1 MNIRN
6 RGTAL
11 ASAIAFA
18 LTLAALPAL
27 AASES
32 TDADNA
38 RLESQIWTTYALNPY
53 LRSND
58 IKVSVEDGEA
68 TLTGIVEEDVNKDLA
83 EQIARGVDGV
93 DDVDNQIEVRAD
105 FKPASRAGE
114 RPYGARID
122 DASTS
127 AAVRSKL
134 SWSQRNGS
142 HPAEVE
148 TVDGKV
154 TLKGHA
160 ASAEDKAFVTR
171 LARNTPG
178 VRSVDNRMVVGEGA
192 DPADADTS
200 MATAVADS
208 WITTKVKSTFMYSS
222 NVNSSNITVSTLGG
236 VVTLG
241 GSVASGSERA
251 LAIELAQNV
260 RGVKS
265 VESSGLAF
273 SATEEVAS
281 TPGQR

>member
-1 MNIRN
+1 MNVRN
-6 RGTAL
+6 RSSML
-11 ASAIAFA
+11 AAAIAFA
-18 LTLAALPAL
+18 LALATLPAQ
-27 AASES
+27 AAGDS
-32 TDADNA
+32 TEAGNA

-53 LRSND
+53 LRAND
-58 IKVSVEDGEA
+58 LKVSVEDGEA
-68 TLTGIVEEDVNKDLA
+68 TLTGIVEEEVNKDLA

-93 DDVDNQIEVRAD
+93 SDVDNQIEVRAD
-105 FKPASRAGE
+105 FRPLSRAGE
-114 RPYGARID
+114 RQYGARID

-134 SWSQRNGS
+134 SWSQRNGN
-142 HPAEVE
+142 HPAEVD

-160 ASAEDKAFVTR
+160 ASAQDKAFVTR
-171 LARNTPG
+171 LAMNTPG
-178 VRSVDNRMVVGEGA
+178 VRSVDNRMVVGEGSK
-192 DPADADTS
+192 PADADTS
-200 MATAVADS
+200 MSTAVADS

-236 VVTLG
+236 VVTLS
-241 GSVASGSERA
+241 GSVASGPERA

-273 SATEEVAS
+273 TAADEVAS
-281 TPGQR
+281 TPGTR